1 MKIAATVEFWW
12 IPNSKLLNIWKG
24 GKTRSILAD
33 SNQSLS
39 ASLTSRRSPTKIIIP
54 ACIVSSL
61 VHSDY
66 LAAVRLNNIPLE
78 MYFAHLTTMTLS
90 VHSLSQHFG
99 CIWLWN
105 VNSDGILEVGT
116 RFCYPS
122 YGSNTNSLCKNLILN
137 ILLYKL
143 SFSRSKPYHLIHI
156 ILSIHWWL
164 SLAVS
169 GYWYHA
175 IFANSHLLAGV
186 LII

>member
-1 MKIAATVEFWW
+1 MDSQFQVVEYLERRQNTFH
-12 IPNSKLLNIWKG
+12 LG
-24 GKTRSILAD
+24 RFQSILVGFFD
-33 SNQSLS
+33 FETISNKDHHS
-39 ASLTSRRSPTKIIIP
+39 
-54 ACIVSSL
+54 CIVCSL

-78 MYFAHLTTMTLS
+78 MYFWHLTTMTLS

-164 SLAVS
+164 SWAVS

-175 IFANSHLLAGV
+175 IFANSHLLAGG